1 MRALSSKDLRKALLI
16 AALFFGVTP
25 FSVLPPLHAQQT
37 QPAAKQDS
45 GESEND
51 AMRHSA
57 TVTVLGHMLHL
68 QPEQAA
74 RTFEWINFAILA
86 AALGW
91 ALTKSLPKAFRNR
104 TSGIEKNLVEART
117 ATESANIRLAQ
128 VEERLSRLDTEI
140 ASIRTQSEADAKHD
154 EERIKAAAEE
164 DKRKVVAEAEQ
175 EIAAA
180 TAQAQREIRRFAAEM
195 VIEQATQRLQ
205 ITADLDR
212 QLIEEFAGK
221 LVPTSGKGGEN

>member
-1 MRALSSKDLRKALLI
+1 MRAFRKILLVIAL
-16 AALFFGVTP
+16 ALC
-25 FSVLPPLHAQQT
+25 VLPRLHAQQAPAT
-37 QPAAKQDS
+37 QPVAKEDA

-51 AMRHSA
+51 QMRHSSA
-57 TVTVLGHMLHL
+57 VKMMGRMLHM

-74 RTFEWINFAILA
+74 KTFEWINFLILA
-86 AALGW
+86 AAIGYGL
-91 ALTKSLPKAFRNR
+91 AKALPKAFRNR
-104 TSGIEKNLVEART
+104 TSGIEKNLIEART

-140 ASIRTQSEADAKHD
+140 ASIRTQSEDDAKHD
-154 EERIKAAAEE
+154 EARIKAAAEE
-164 DKRKVVAEAEQ
+164 DKQKVIAAAEQ

-221 LVPTSGKGGEN
+221 LAPMSGKGGEN